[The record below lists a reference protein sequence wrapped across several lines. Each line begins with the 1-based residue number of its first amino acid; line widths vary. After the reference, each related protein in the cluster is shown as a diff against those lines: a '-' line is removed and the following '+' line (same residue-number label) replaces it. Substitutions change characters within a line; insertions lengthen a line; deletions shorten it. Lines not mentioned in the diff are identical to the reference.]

1 MIQMRRFQI
10 ITGKYIFDA
19 AEERDDDFQCVNIY
33 IGHPEK
39 YTKACVFITVE
50 DNSDTAILQNAMYQT
65 TCAKNKDLEPGEGTK
80 TMLQCAIK
88 YVFDTYL
95 SVQSISINDK
105 SMVPNG
111 KIHVTAKRLLQGR
124 MGWYQDALHA
134 IPDPNH
140 KQTMFLMKE
149 LQSAS
154 VKRRIAENLDITSK
168 RDWGTHHDI
177 EEMATRILPKSAK
190 YLVGTLWS
198 VPRTACQCNYELIES
213 SGGGI
218 SPRRKTAC
226 NKKVIAHVSKI
237 NNSYFRLV

>member
-1 MIQMRRFQI
+1 MRRFQI
-10 ITGKYIFDA
+10 RTMNYIFDA
-19 AEERDDDFQCVNIY
+19 AEERDDDFQCINIY

-39 YTKACVFITVE
+39 YMKACVFITIE
-50 DNSDTAILQNAMYQT
+50 DNSDTAILQNAMYQV
-65 TCAKNKDLEPGEGTK
+65 TCAKSNNLQPGEGTK

-95 SVQSISINDK
+95 SVESISINDK

-154 VKRRIAENLDITSK
+154 VKKRIAENLDITSQK
-168 RDWGTHHDI
+168 NWGTHQDI
-177 EEMATRILPKSAK
+177 EDMAKIILPRSAK

-198 VPRTACQCNYELIES
+198 VPRHTCECKYEIIES

-218 SPRRKTAC
+218 TQRRKTAC
-226 NKKVIAHVSKI
+226 NKKVMAHIGKI
-237 NNSYFRLV
+237 NSSYFRLIS

>member
-1 MIQMRRFQI
+1 MQMRRFQI
-10 ITGKYIFDA
+10 RTTNYIFDA

-39 YTKACVFITVE
+39 YTKACVFITIE
-50 DNSDTAILQNAMYQT
+50 DNSDTAILQNAMYQV
-65 TCAKNKDLEPGEGTK
+65 TCAK

-105 SMVPNG
+105 SMVPT
-111 KIHVTAKRLLQGR
+111 TAKRLLQGR
-124 MGWYQDALHA
+124 MGWYQEALHA
-134 IPDPNH
+134 IPDPSH

-149 LQSAS
+149 LQSTT
-154 VKRRIAENLDITSK
+154 VKKRIAENLDITSK
-168 RDWGTHHDI
+168 KNWGTHQDI
-177 EEMATRILPKSAK
+177 EDMAKQILPKSAK

-198 VPRTACQCNYELIES
+198 VPRHTCECNYELIES

-218 SPRRKTAC
+218 TQRRKTAC
-226 NKKVIAHVSKI
+226 NKKVMAHVSKI
-237 NNSYFRLV
+237 NSSYFRLIS